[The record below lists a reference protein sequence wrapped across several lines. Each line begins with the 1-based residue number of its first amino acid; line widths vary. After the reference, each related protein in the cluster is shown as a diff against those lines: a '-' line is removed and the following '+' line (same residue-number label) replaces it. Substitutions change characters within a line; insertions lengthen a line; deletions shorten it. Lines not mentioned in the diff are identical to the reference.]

1 MHPGLAVGLVF
12 GGCCSN
18 VVFLELLVREFPGCG
33 NLVTFAQFFFIAA
46 EGFIFEANFG
56 RKRPVLPI
64 KYYLIMVAMFFTV
77 SVVNNYALNLNI
89 AMPLHMI
96 FRSGSLIANM
106 ALGIIILKKRYTVY
120 KYTSI
125 ALVSLGIFTC
135 TFMSA
140 KEVSSMRSTSE
151 RGEESISAFLWWLLG
166 LGALT
171 FALLMSARMGIFQ
184 ETLYQKFGKH
194 SKEALFYN
202 HALPLP
208 GFLLLAPDIYRHALL
223 FNQSDPFQIPVLG
236 LSMPIMWFYLLMNI
250 ITQYVCIRGVF
261 ILTTECTSLTVT
273 LVVTLRKFISLIFSI
288 LYFRNPFTVWH
299 WIGTLFVFVGT
310 LMYTEVWN
318 SLGPLLD
325 RKRKREEEEKKQE

>member
-1 MHPGLAVGLVF
+1 
-12 GGCCSN
+12 
-18 VVFLELLVREFPGCG
+18 RQFPGCG
-33 NLVTFAQFFFIAA
+33 NIVTFSQFLFIAV

-56 RKRPVLPI
+56 RKRPAIPI
-64 KYYLIMVAMFFTV
+64 RNYFIMVAMFFTV

-96 FRSGSLIANM
+96 FRSGSLIASM
-106 ALGIIILKKRYTVY
+106 ALGIIILKKRYSVS

-135 TFMSA
+135 TLMSA
-140 KEVSSMRSTSE
+140 KQVASDSNLNQEDGPQV
-151 RGEESISAFLWWLLG
+151 FLWWLLG
-166 LGALT
+166 IAALT

-184 ETLYQKFGKH
+184 ETLYQRFGKH

-208 GFLLLAPDIYRHALL
+208 GFLLLAPNIYHHAVL
-223 FNQSDPFQIPVLG
+223 FNQSGECCAGNSVL
-236 LSMPIMWFYLLMNI
+236 LDLPILWKTLWEVSFLQL
-250 ITQYVCIRGVF
+250 YVCIRGVF

-273 LVVTLRKFISLIFSI
+273 LVVTLRKFVSLIFSI
-288 LYFRNPFTVWH
+288 LYFQNPFTGWH
-299 WIGTLFVFVGT
+299 WLGTAFVFVGT

-318 SLGPLLD
+318 SLGPFLRRRR
-325 RKRKREEEEKKQE
+325 RKEE

>member
-1 MHPGLAVGLVF
+1 MHPALALGLVYS
-12 GGCCSN
+12 GCCSN
-18 VVFLELLVREFPGCG
+18 VVFLELLIREYPGSG
-33 NLVTFAQFFFIAA
+33 NLITFAQFLFIAI
-46 EGFIFEANFG
+46 EGFVFEADFG
-56 RKRPVLPI
+56 RKRPAIPI
-64 KYYLIMVAMFFTV
+64 RYYLIMVAMFFTV

-96 FRSGSLIANM
+96 FRSGSLIASM
-106 ALGIIILKKRYTVY
+106 ALGIVILKKRYSIY

-135 TFMSA
+135 TLMSA
-140 KEVSSMRSTSE
+140 KQVSSDSSRS
-151 RGEESISAFLWWLLG
+151 EEDDSISTFLWWLLG
-166 LGALT
+166 IAALT

-184 ETLYQKFGKH
+184 ETLYKQFGKH

-202 HALPLP
+202 HALPIP
-208 GFLLLAPDIYRHALL
+208 GFLLLAPDIYRHAML
-223 FNQSDPFQIPVLG
+223 FSQSELFQIPALG
-236 LSMPIMWFYLLMNI
+236 LSLPIMWFYLVMNV

-273 LVVTLRKFISLIFSI
+273 LVVTLRKFVSLIFSI
-288 LYFRNPFTVWH
+288 LYFRNPFTTWH

-318 SLGPLLD
+318 SLGLRMDVKKKLD
-325 RKRKREEEEKKQE
+325 DLKQE